1 MVTFFHVIGMEFLPR
16 LKRSLGHSSDCFF
29 SVTKS
34 LKLAVAKEKRF
45 TFTHVINSFL
55 FGIFTAFLVK
65 KTK

>member
-1 MVTFFHVIGMEFLPR
+1 MAKFFHVIGMEFLSR
-16 LKRSLGHSSDCFF
+16 LKRNLGHSSDCFF

-34 LKLAVAKEKRF
+34 LKLAVAKEKIF
-45 TFTHVINSFL
+45 TFTHVITSLF